1 MIKKTTIETQ
11 LDCRATAALHSTIS
25 DDLSK
30 PDKPISDLLNT
41 TTDAKETDES
51 EDNES
56 SSD

>member
-11 LDCRATAALHSTIS
+11 LDCRATAALRSTIA

-30 PDKPISDLLNT
+30 PDKPISELLDN
-41 TTDAKETDES
+41 TDAKETDES

-56 SSD
+56 SSS

>member
-11 LDCRATAALHSTIS
+11 LDCRATATLRSTIA

-30 PDKPISDLLNT
+30 PDKPISELLDN
-41 TTDAKETDES
+41 TDAKETDES

-56 SSD
+56 SSS

>member
-11 LDCRATAALHSTIS
+11 LDCRATATLRSTIA

-30 PDKPISDLLNT
+30 PDKPISALLDNT
-41 TTDAKETDES
+41 EAKETDES

-56 SSD
+56 SSS